1 LTPLH
6 VIYAAALTVTLLAL
20 ILAGLFQLRRTTIKR
35 QWGRRDHRI
44 DLVARGWGPVAQ
56 WRASRDNMIALHR
69 GWIEWDIRHDFSRR
83 ARNTCLSVAAGGAG
97 VAIVAVIIHA
107 VWHNT

>member
-1 LTPLH
+1 
-6 VIYAAALTVTLLAL
+6 
-20 ILAGLFQLRRTTIKR
+20 
-35 QWGRRDHRI
+35 
-44 DLVARGWGPVAQ
+44 
-56 WRASRDNMIALHR
+56 MIALHR